1 MASKNR
7 LLVATTIC
15 VFALTSCSNSTQVEA
30 ERTSNVGVIPTE
42 ESGADVYASAVPT
55 DGGVNEAPT
64 KTDPNST
71 PDPSTDNPTC
81 EMVSE
86 ILLEYSAAMAD
97 EDSAAIDRVI
107 EASLVY
113 ADPDTST
120 PPPGEK
126 RVLIQCDARVHWDAG
141 YKSDL
146 QYYLILDS
154 NGDMRVRWDGIENVE
169 EG

>member
-1 MASKNR
+1 MAIKKR
-7 LLVATTIC
+7 FLVAISIGLLT
-15 VFALTSCSNSTQVEA
+15 LTSCSNSTQVEA
-30 ERTSNVGVIPTE
+30 ERTSNVAVVPTE
-42 ESGADVYASAVPT
+42 ESGADVYASAMPT

-64 KTDPNST
+64 KKEPSAT
-71 PDPSTDNPTC
+71 PAPGADNPTC

-86 ILLEYSAAMAD
+86 VLLEYSAAAAD
-97 EDSAAIDRVI
+97 EDTAAIDRVI
-107 EASLVY
+107 EATLVY

-126 RVLIQCDARVHWDAG
+126 KVLIQCDARVHWDAG